1 MIDHIPLDSETER
14 FAPAY
19 GAPKLVCLQFDEGEG
34 PRVVTRRAGA
44 LDHAARLF
52 ESRRLIVGHSIAYDL
67 AVLTAEGLG
76 ELVFDKLDRGEVHCT
91 WVYERL
97 GEIGGY
103 SERKNL
109 DLGTCCRAHGLP
121 APALKYS
128 GLGTDF
134 GRFIDELV
142 VPSPHLEYALGDL
155 QVGKLYERQRR
166 RFRDVPIRALERLTY
181 RQFALQLMSVWGM
194 RVDVGAAEALRAEAA
209 EDLGALRKLAAEW
222 GFIRDVKGK
231 PTINTKAVQAAVLDA
246 YGERACP
253 RTATGQPGRSEM
265 VLSEATDPRLQAF
278 AAYNGLIK
286 TITNDVPNLLAVG
299 GSWISTRY
307 GMADTTRT
315 TSGSGR
321 KRKSEAP
328 NGLIAMQNLR
338 QRGGV
343 RECIRPRPGYAF
355 YDADASGLE
364 LCTFAQNCK
373 TFLGRTDVADMI
385 NAAGSPGAI
394 HTAVAAAM
402 TRASVEDVKR
412 ALAAKDPH
420 MIQVRTRAKNGVFG
434 YMGGL
439 GTARF
444 VDYVRTLSK
453 GKTVITQ
460 ADAET
465 TKRAVHAALP
475 ALPAYLKWVGESE
488 RHDGMFDCLMPGYNI
503 VRRNVWYCAAAN
515 NPFQGL
521 AAAVLTE
528 VLIDL
533 ARECYVGSFSTV
545 RPCLFV
551 HDEVL
556 CEVPVDM
563 IADFD
568 AAFTDLAKNA
578 AARVMPD
585 VITVWEAEATDRFSK
600 QAKRVLDEHG
610 RLCVWT
616 PS

>member
-1 MIDHIPLDSETER
+1 MFDFIPADSETLPI
-14 FAPAY
+14 APAY
-19 GAPKLVCLQFDEGEG
+19 GSPDLVCVQFDEGKG
-34 PRVVTRRAGA
+34 PRLVTRRAGA
-44 LDHAARLF
+44 LDEIARLL
-52 ESRRLIVGHSIAYDL
+52 EGPRTLVLHSAAYDL
-67 AVLTAEGLG
+67 TVWTREGLA
-76 ELVFDKLDRGEVHCT
+76 ELVFDKLDRGQVHCT

-97 GEIGGY
+97 GEISGY
-103 SERKNL
+103 SERKSL
-109 DLGTCCRAHGLP
+109 DLGTCLRAHGLP
-121 APALKYS
+121 APTLKDS
-128 GLGTDF
+128 GLAVDF
-134 GRFIDELV
+134 GRFIDAHDIPE
-142 VPSPHLEYALGDL
+142 PHRQYALDDL
-155 QVGKLYERQRR
+155 QVGRLYERQRR

-194 RVDVGAAEALRAEAA
+194 RVDVGAAEALYNEASV
-209 EDLGALRKLAAEW
+209 DLEALRKLAIEW

-231 PTINTKAVQAAVLDA
+231 PTLSIANVQAAVLEA
-246 YGERACP
+246 YGKSCP

-265 VLSEATDPRLQAF
+265 VLNEASDPRLQAF
-278 AAYNGLIK
+278 SAYNGLIK

-321 KRKSEAP
+321 KKKSEAP

-338 QRGGV
+338 QKGGV

-402 TRASVEDVKR
+402 TRASVDDVKR

-439 GTARF
+439 GVAKF
-444 VDYVRTLSK
+444 VDYVKMLSK

-460 ADAET
+460 ADAEA

-475 ALPAYLKWVGESE
+475 ALPAYLKWVGEGE
-488 RHDGMFDCLMPGYNI
+488 TAGGTFDCLIPGYNV
-503 VRRNVWYCAAAN
+503 VRKGVWYCAAAN

-533 ARECYVGSFSTV
+533 ARECYVGSFSAV

-551 HDEVL
+551 HDEAL
-556 CEVPVDM
+556 CEVPMQDV
-563 IADFD
+563 ADFD
-568 AAFTDLAKNA
+568 AEFGKLATA
-578 AARVMPD
+578 AARRVMPD
-585 VITVWEAEATDRFSK
+585 VITVWEAEATDRYSK
-600 QAKRVLDEHG
+600 QAKRVVDKHG

-616 PS
+616 P